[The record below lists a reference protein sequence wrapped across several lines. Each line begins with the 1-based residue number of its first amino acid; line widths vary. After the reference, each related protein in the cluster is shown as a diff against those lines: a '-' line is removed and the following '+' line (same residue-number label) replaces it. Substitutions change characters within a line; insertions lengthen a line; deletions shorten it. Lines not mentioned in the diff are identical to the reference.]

1 MSNVNVL
8 YNLLHYVPRLSN
20 IDRFYLTIEE
30 ISLRLDGKN
39 VLSVRVPR
47 DLLPFA
53 VSLPYMNMGFGLEG
67 LQMVIE
73 DIKRMIVQKKH
84 RGYYE

>member
-1 MSNVNVL
+1 
-8 YNLLHYVPRLSN
+8 
-20 IDRFYLTIEE
+20 
-30 ISLRLDGKN
+30 
-39 VLSVRVPR
+39 
-47 DLLPFA
+47 
-53 VSLPYMNMGFGLEG
+53 MNMGLGLEG